1 MLSFGVLFGINKA
14 IENKKMDI
22 SYYFKTAIERGASD
36 LLLVEGSIPAIRI
49 QGDLCK
55 LAEPPI
61 PYGELKYSLFNN
73 IDKETKE
80 RFLRKKDLDLSMIFF
95 SNRFRVNL
103 HMQDGKIGLAARLV
117 AKTIPR
123 PEEVFLSETIYNL
136 THLKDG
142 LILVTGPS
150 GVGKSTTLAV
160 MLDIINAERRSHII
174 TIEDPIE
181 YVFED
186 KQSII
191 EQRQLGR
198 DTESFASALK
208 YALRQDPNVIMV
220 GEMRDLDTVSAA
232 LMAAKTGHLVLSTL
246 HTNSAA
252 ETIERI
258 IDFFPSTN
266 TQQVLNMLSST
277 LRAVIS
283 QQLMPQVDGK
293 LVVAREIMITNRAVA
308 NLIKHN
314 QIDQILSVIQTS
326 RDEGMITMNMSI
338 DMLLAQGYI
347 SEDVAHNRKRDL
359 DTKAVY
365 Y

>member
-1 MLSFGVLFGINKA
+1 
-14 IENKKMDI
+14 MDL
-22 SYYFKTAIERGASD
+22 SYYFKLAIDYRASD
-36 LLLVEGSIPAIRI
+36 LLLVEGSIPALRI
-49 QGDLCK
+49 QGELNK
-55 LAEPPI
+55 LPELPI
-61 PYGELKYSLFNN
+61 PFGELKYSLFNSL
-73 IDKETKE
+73 DKTTKE
-80 RFLRKKDLDLSMIFF
+80 RFERKKDLDLSMIFF
-95 SNRFRVNL
+95 DNRFRVNL
-103 HMQDGKIGLAARLV
+103 HLQGGKIGLTARLV
-117 AKTIPR
+117 AKDIPH
-123 PEEVFLSETIYNL
+123 PEQVMLSETIYNL
-136 THLKDG
+136 THMKDG

-160 MLDIINAERRSHII
+160 MIDIINAERRSHII

-191 EQRQLGR
+191 EQRQLGQ
-198 DTESFASALK
+198 DTDSFASALK

-232 LMAAKTGHLVLSTL
+232 LMAAQTGHLVLSTL

-258 IDFFPSTN
+258 IDFYPSTN
-266 TQQVLNMLSST
+266 TQQVLNMLSAT

-293 LVVAREIMITNRAVA
+293 LVVAREIMITNRAIS
-308 NLIKHN
+308 NLIKNN
-314 QIDQILSVIQTS
+314 QIDQIQSVIQTCK
-326 RDEGMITMNMSI
+326 DEGMITMNKSI
-338 DMLLAQGYI
+338 DLLLERGII
-347 SEDVAHNRKRDL
+347 SQDVAHNRKRDL
-359 DTKAVY
+359 DTRAVY